1 MSQETNNISSVLL
14 EINKT
19 IQIIGTEKLL
29 ELLKISR
36 ENDSNLGEDIKIK
49 SQMIIQLV
57 CDEFNINVDDFYSR
71 TRKNNRRYAIGITA
85 MILKEHLKLDVAD
98 ISFLIKKPNNKCIN
112 YGANGVS
119 ESECD
124 EAISTQVFS
133 IIFTGNKRNECRIQH
148 YKTKKI
154 IKYINNMI
162 LLIDEADKNQQ
173 DYTIFMMN

>member
-57 CDEFNINVDDFYSR
+57 CDEFNINMDDFYSR

-98 ISFLIKKPNNKCIN
+98 ISFLIKKPNNLVSIYCSEVYELNPKHKSDVDIIQKIN
-112 YGANGVS
+112 N
-119 ESECD
+119 
-124 EAISTQVFS
+124 IN
-133 IIFTGNKRNECRIQH
+133 IKL
-148 YKTKKI
+148 KKI
-154 IKYINNMI
+154 NN
-162 LLIDEADKNQQ
+162 E
-173 DYTIFMMN
+173 